1 MPEPQP
7 RPLSTVEGFFLGGLA
22 ACGAVWLFLRILL
35 FVTISNPA
43 EVAKT
48 RLQLQGELAKDGGMK
63 VYRNMF
69 DVLGKTFRNEGKASS
84 QARAFEDLMSCA
96 HVDNDSDGQLLVN
109 GVQLGFYEPMRQLV
123 NQAVNIPKNEQNV
136 ITSVVAGAATGAIGA
151 SMGNP
156 MFLIKAQMQ
165 AYSPALPV
173 GTQHLH
179 KNSIQA
185 LTVIIHQEG
194 LCGLLRGMNAAVL
207 RTSMGSLSP
216 RIYGQ
221 TPKKQ
226 FIDHGILPADSFWT
240 FMASSSVSG
249 LVALAVMQPT
259 DTVCPDK
266 DV

>member
-7 RPLSTVEGFFLGGLA
+7 QPLSTVEGFFLGGLA

-48 RLQLQGELAKDGGMK
+48 RLQLQGELAKDGGTK
-63 VYRNMF
+63 VYRNTF
-69 DVLGKTFRNEGKASS
+69 DVLGKTFQNEGKASS

-109 GVQLGFYEPMRQLV
+109 GVRLGFYEPMRQLV
-123 NQAVNIPKNEQNV
+123 NQVANIPKNEQNV

-156 MFLIKAQMQ
+156 MFLIKARMQ

-173 GTQHLH
+173 GTQHLY

-185 LTVIIHQEG
+185 LTVIIRQEG
-194 LCGLLRGMNAAVL
+194 LRGLLRGMNAAVL
-207 RTSMGSLSP
+207 RTSMGSSVQVP
-216 RIYGQ
+216 SYVWA
-221 TPKKQ
+221 KKQ
-226 FIDHGILPADSFWT
+226 FVDHGILPADSFWT